1 MANMK
6 IIPLIAEAEHQA
18 ELKAEADIKTLIEAI
33 DEEINELQAKIDI
46 KLEQISA
53 RLEKLE
59 NPNDKPH

>member
-1 MANMK
+1 MK

-18 ELKAEADIKTLIEAI
+18 ELKAEADIKTLIEAV
-33 DEEINELQAKIDI
+33 DEEIDALTAQLEAK
-46 KLEQISA
+46 LAQITA

>member
-18 ELKAEADIKTLIEAI
+18 ELKAEAHIKTLIEAI